1 MELVAL
7 LLLLLLR
14 EGLNCERLQV
24 PIHKIIPKED
34 APGTRLRPSEKTKRG
49 CHPHIP
55 LSPRSARQK
64 RRILGWS
71 RGSVGADHVPVAR
84 QSAPDCVN
92 LFNYIL
98 ARRAA

>member
-49 CHPHIP
+49 VIRTFRF
-55 LSPRSARQK
+55 L
-64 RRILGWS
+64 
-71 RGSVGADHVPVAR
+71 RGQRDRKDASWVGREGASVPITFR
-84 QSAPDCVN
+84 W
-92 LFNYIL
+92 L
-98 ARRAA
+98 ASQRLIVLN